1 MRLARSRNIF
11 RRLFLLAV
19 FASALVSQ
27 IVMSASAGPGVDD
40 IDDPMKFVVVRS
52 STPFCEPNC
61 PEFIWARGA
70 IEAGT
75 PAAFKKLLKR
85 IGNKRLPI
93 VLSSPGGSV
102 DAAYKLGRMIRERKL
117 DVGVGS
123 AYLTACPAAQPD
135 CEAQQKKTGVYS
147 GVVVDY
153 GVYCNSACPL
163 VLAGGVRRLAGPTTY
178 VGVHQITTTYSRE
191 TIRYREK
198 YKIVK
203 GKKRVIEKKIVSRK
217 KVGSYQTTKL
227 SKSSERAF
235 LAYLKEMGVAKSY
248 FAAAQGTP
256 AKDMRQ
262 LSRLEMIGMS
272 LVTRE
277 ESAGIFARAG
287 LCQSGRPAENCVGE
301 VALAARRVK
310 PYPKA
315 IIPPNSQMWFAV
327 VRSSESGCEPDC
339 PEWISAEGDIDPKA
353 LSRFETILKA
363 LEGRKL
369 PLVVSSNGGD
379 AETAIALG
387 NMIRENR
394 LDVAVGSTVF
404 SGCKPRSKN
413 CVATAKTGAPYFG
426 NAVSGGGEC
435 TRDCMLMLAGGK
447 TRLAGYGTFVGW
459 EIGDKP
465 SETVLATY
473 SGQVNVKTESF
484 DSGPPV
490 KLDDYAQFRL
500 MKRGLLTRTSAVDLL
515 VDGAICRTIPT
526 PGNCRAASPGEF
538 PR

>member
-1 MRLARSRNIF
+1 MRLARSRDIF

-19 FASALVSQ
+19 YASVLVSQ
-27 IVMSASAGPGVDD
+27 MVMAASAGPGVDD

-52 STPFCEPNC
+52 STLFCEPNC
-61 PEFIWARGA
+61 PEFLWARGA

-75 PAAFKKLLKR
+75 PAAFKKILKR

-123 AYLTACPAAQPD
+123 AYLTACPAAQPH
-135 CEAQQKKTGVYS
+135 CEAQQRKTGVYS
-147 GVVVDY
+147 GVIVDY

-262 LSRLEMIGMS
+262 LDRLEMFGMN
-272 LVTRE
+272 LTTGDE
-277 ESAGIFARAG
+277 PAAIFARAG
-287 LCQSGRPAENCVGE
+287 LCQTGRPAENCVGE

-490 KLDDYAQFRL
+490 KLDDYAQYRL
-500 MKRGLLTRTSAVDLL
+500 LQRGLLTRVSAVDLL

-526 PGNCRAASPGEF
+526 PGNC
-538 PR
+538 